1 MKIIEKNTLDFRKIK
16 INDFN
21 TMPWGTHLC
30 QFYQTK
36 KDLLEILIPYF
47 KAGLKNNE
55 FCIWVTSEP
64 LSAKEAKNVLKKEVK
79 NLDKLIKKG
88 QLEILDHSQWYTKG
102 GKFNANKMLAAWIEK
117 ERHALRRGFSGLRLT
132 GNTFWLEKKDWKN
145 FTEYEEKVNNA
156 IGKLR
161 MLALCT
167 YSLDKCKA
175 SQVIDVVNNHQ
186 LSLIKREGKWVS
198 VESSSYRKAADNLK
212 EINLKYELLI
222 DNIPLHIAATDR
234 TGKFIVWNKHS
245 EELFY
250 YKKKESI
257 GKLEP
262 KDLHTSIADAKK
274 VIRAAKEKGIFD
286 GDIKLK
292 RKDSSLVDTH
302 LVVIPH
308 RDERG
313 VIVNY
318 YGFGEDITERK
329 QAEEK
334 IVNLAKFPSE
344 NPSPVLRIAKDGKIL
359 FANEASQLFISK
371 WPSAPGHY
379 VPYFIKR
386 SITDTI
392 RSGKKKEIEIE
403 DKDRTIVFSLKPV
416 KEGGYVNMYGLD
428 ITERKRAEKLLQG
441 SHHEMEKRVQERT
454 RELKESNKAIEIIK
468 DALNRAQTVAHI
480 GSWNLNTIKNVLTW
494 SDETYRIFGLEIGSP
509 LDYEKFLKIVHP
521 DDREYVS
528 KSWQYALQKGLY
540 KIEHRIIVD
549 GSVKWVREIAQVELD
564 KKGKAISGIGTVQDI
579 TEYKQQ
585 EESLRKLQEELTH
598 VSRVTTMGEL
608 TAALAHEL
616 NQPLMAI
623 ISNAQAAQR
632 FMAKENPDLNEIKD
646 ILADIIRDDKR
657 ASDVINK
664 LKGLLKKSEL
674 EFTAL
679 NINDV
684 IREVLSLIPSNI
696 VINNISLNTHL
707 DENISF
713 VDGDRIQLQQ
723 VILNLILNSFEA
735 MKDAYSKTLC
745 IRTAREDNGS
755 IIVSIEDSGTGID
768 EKSITRLFEPFFT
781 TKKEGMGMG
790 LAINKAII
798 NSHGGSLWAKNNK
811 DKGASFYFTLPIN
824 KRRSE

>member
-16 INDFN
+16 INDFY

-329 QAEEK
+329 
-334 IVNLAKFPSE
+334 
-344 NPSPVLRIAKDGKIL
+344 
-359 FANEASQLFISK
+359 
-371 WPSAPGHY
+371 H
-379 VPYFIKR
+379 
-386 SITDTI
+386 
-392 RSGKKKEIEIE
+392 
-403 DKDRTIVFSLKPV
+403 
-416 KEGGYVNMYGLD
+416 
-428 ITERKRAEKLLQG
+428 AEKLLQG